1 MRKRPGKK
9 GLGTV
14 LHLVD
19 NQLIV
24 RAGRLSVERMINA
37 MVMTADKRKIGK
49 IYDIFGPVDHPYV
62 SVRPLGNLKEEELK
76 KLVHTKLYVL

>member
-1 MRKRPGKK
+1 MKKRPVRK

-19 NQLIV
+19 KKLIV
-24 RAGRLSVERMINA
+24 RGGRLPVERMLNA
-37 MVMTADKRKIGK
+37 MVMTEDKRKIGK
-49 IYDIFGPVDHPYV
+49 INDIFGPVDHPYV
-62 SVRPLGNLKEEELK
+62 SVRPLRDLNEEELK

>member
-1 MRKRPGKK
+1 MKKRPGRK

-19 NQLIV
+19 KKLIV
-24 RAGRLSVERMINA
+24 RGGRLPVERMINA
-37 MVMTADKRKIGK
+37 MVMTEDKRKIGK

-62 SVRPLGNLKEEELK
+62 SVKPLGDLKEEELK
-76 KLVHTKLYVL
+76 KLAHKKLYVL